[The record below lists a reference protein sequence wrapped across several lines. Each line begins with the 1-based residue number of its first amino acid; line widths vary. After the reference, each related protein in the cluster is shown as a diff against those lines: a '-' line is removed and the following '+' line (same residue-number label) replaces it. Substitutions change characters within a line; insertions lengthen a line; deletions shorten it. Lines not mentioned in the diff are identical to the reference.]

1 MWYTGESTVYPQLI
15 DTTSSKKWVYVR
27 KNVKEESRTDEEG
40 NSYAVWTFDE
50 IKIPKDVYTIFEQQA
65 SDQARIAD
73 IEEVI
78 TEIIGGG
85 LV

>member
-27 KNVKEESRTDEEG
+27 KKVKEESRTDEEG
-40 NSYAVWTFDE
+40 NSCTVWTFDE
-50 IKIPKDVYTIFEQQA
+50 TKIPKDVYSIFETQV
-65 SDQARIAD
+65 SDEARLAD

-85 LV
+85 LI

>member
-15 DTTSSKKWVYVR
+15 DATSSKKWVYVR

-40 NSYAVWTFDE
+40 NAHAVWTFDE
-50 IKIPKDVYTIFEQQA
+50 AKIPKDVYSIFETQVN
-65 SDQARIAD
+65 DEARLAD

-85 LV
+85 LI

>member
-40 NSYAVWTFDE
+40 NSYTVWKFDE
-50 IKIPKDVYTIFEQQA
+50 TKIPKDVYSIFEAQV
-65 SDQARIAD
+65 SDEARLAD
-73 IEEVI
+73 IEDVI

-85 LV
+85 LI

>member
-15 DTTSSKKWVYVR
+15 DATSSKKWVYIR
-27 KNVKEESRTDEEG
+27 KNIKEESRTDEEG

-50 IKIPKDVYTIFEQQA
+50 TKIPKDVYSIFESQVN
-65 SDQARIAD
+65 DEARLAD

-85 LV
+85 LI

>member
-1 MWYTGESTVYPQLI
+1 MWHTGESTVYPQLI

-40 NSYAVWTFDE
+40 NTYAVWTFDE
-50 IKIPKDVYTIFEQQA
+50 TKMPTDVYSIFEA
-65 SDQARIAD
+65 HVSDEARLAD

-85 LV
+85 LI

>member
-27 KNVKEESRTDEEG
+27 KNIKEESRTDEAG
-40 NSYAVWTFDE
+40 NSYTVWTFDE
-50 IKIPKDVYTIFEQQA
+50 TKISKDVYSIFESQVN
-65 SDQARIAD
+65 DEARLAD

-85 LV
+85 LI